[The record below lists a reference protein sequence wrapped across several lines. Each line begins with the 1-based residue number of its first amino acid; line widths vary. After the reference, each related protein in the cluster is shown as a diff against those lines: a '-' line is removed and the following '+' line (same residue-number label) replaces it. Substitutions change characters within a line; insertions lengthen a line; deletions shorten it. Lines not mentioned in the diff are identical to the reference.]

1 MKGSFQKKWKTA
13 VSPPTI
19 YRISQVQK
27 NQTLE
32 SEIMSESLKR
42 EAAEQIHITVN
53 IWKSYTCTGV
63 KEMNIEAILVV
74 KNTTELV
81 LGITALGC
89 WFKFCMGLNFFQAL
103 FQLWLQQCS

>member
-1 MKGSFQKKWKTA
+1 M
-13 VSPPTI
+13 
-19 YRISQVQK
+19 

-32 SEIMSESLKR
+32 SDTWIRDNVRKSEKGSSR
-42 EAAEQIHITVN
+42 TN
-53 IWKSYTCTGV
+53 SYMCTGV

-103 FQLWLQQCS
+103 FQL

>member
-1 MKGSFQKKWKTA
+1 M
-13 VSPPTI
+13 
-19 YRISQVQK
+19 
-27 NQTLE
+27 
-32 SEIMSESLKR
+32 
-42 EAAEQIHITVN
+42 
-53 IWKSYTCTGV
+53 CTGV

-103 FQLWLQQCS
+103 FQL